1 LPAAACDEL
10 ESRHSSGDTSVFKLF
25 GPKKT
30 TPRLERL
37 HALSLF
43 VNLTPAELSIV
54 DGLLHERS
62 YLAGEVIFD
71 EGEEGQ
77 AIYIIASGEVL
88 ISRQER
94 AEELPKVGAGE
105 TPRRRQGD
113 SGRVAQL
120 GPGTFFGELALLD
133 NSPRSAQARAATAC
147 QLIIFFRDD
156 FVGLLDTHARIA
168 SKISRQLARHLGA
181 RMRGMAQ
188 AMGTHQHAV

>member
-1 LPAAACDEL
+1 M
-10 ESRHSSGDTSVFKLF
+10 VKLF
-25 GPKKT
+25 GPSKSS
-30 TPRLERL
+30 PRLERL
-37 HALSLF
+37 HGLSLF
-43 VNLTPAELSIV
+43 VNLTPAELRIV

-88 ISRQER
+88 ISRR
-94 AEELPKVGAGE
+94 DPGDATRPVPNGNGD
-105 TPRRRQGD
+105 TPRRRQTD
-113 SGRVAQL
+113 TGRVAQL

-133 NSPRSAQARAATAC
+133 NSPRSAEARAATAC

-168 SKISRQLARHLGA
+168 SKISRQLACHLGA
-181 RMRGMAQ
+181 RMRVMAQ
-188 AMGTHQHAV
+188 TMGNHQHAV